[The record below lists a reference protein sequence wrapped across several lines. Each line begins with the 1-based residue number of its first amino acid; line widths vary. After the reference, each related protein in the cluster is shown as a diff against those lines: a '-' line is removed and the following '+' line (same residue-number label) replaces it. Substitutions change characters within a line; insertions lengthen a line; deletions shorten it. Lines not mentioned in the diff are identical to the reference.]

1 MKGISPPENSIL
13 TTLFLLIFTIISL
26 HVNAQAIV
34 VDDTTYNSEQ
44 LAKLL
49 APNPCT
55 LISNTSISSDKSV
68 AYFHKNNADFP
79 ISEGIII
86 RSGIATHSQGSYTN
100 ANLSSQISTNGDPQ
114 LQAISDSSGQKSTI
128 TDVAYLEFDF
138 VSPTSDFNFDFLFA
152 SNEYGEF
159 QCGFSDVF
167 AFLLTD
173 LTSNT
178 TINLAV
184 IPNTNT
190 PISVK
195 DIRDNAYNSSCTSIN
210 PDLFDT
216 YNTVGSTTALNMRGY
231 TVVMNASATIIPN
244 RAYKIKLVI
253 GDYNDSD
260 YDSAVFLAAGSFTT
274 TLNLGPDKTICNQTT
289 ITTELDTNLYTHT
302 WKKNGVLIPNETDSS
317 IIVNT
322 PGTYEVTAANNQ
334 GCILTDQIVISEL
347 QVSTPNDL
355 FSCDTGG
362 MTTYDLT
369 LNNEINLGVDTNIY
383 EINYY
388 ASLAD
393 ITNNTP
399 INKSVLST
407 YQSQGNQTIY
417 LKLKEIATNTL
428 CNLVSSFE
436 LKLTAITATKPN
448 DIAICESNNTIN
460 LPNAVEN
467 QILNGQNATNLS
479 FLYFTS
485 LSDAQN
491 NTNAIVSPNS
501 FTVPLSPNT
510 TSIWAR
516 MQSNLNNACYDVVDF
531 LITIIPTA
539 SVDQLADVL
548 ECSSYVLPPISNG
561 TYYTGTNGTGSIL
574 QAGDTI
580 SNSGTYYIY
589 NTNVNNCTNE
599 SSFRI
604 TLIDDYTI
612 ALTYCG
618 EFRVD
623 NPYFGA
629 FYTAAN
635 GPNGTGSILSNG
647 TALTTSQ
654 TIYFYSE
661 INGVLC
667 TDKAFPIVIFPIPEV
682 DQPADVITCNSYT
695 LPSLTNGN
703 YYTGSNAS
711 GNLLN
716 AGAVI
721 IASQRIYVY
730 TDNGNCTNQNSFN
743 ITIVKDTFDDLT
755 VCDSYSLPALTI
767 GNYYTEPSGGGNLL
781 SEGTILTTSQTI
793 YTYVNTSTSPNC
805 TNNVSF
811 DLTIVPL
818 PDVDQ
823 LSDETLCIDDSFTL
837 PTLTNGDYFTQPD
850 RLGTQLFSGDVITS
864 PQTIYINN
872 KGDLCFNE
880 TSFILT
886 FRPLPLVDNFTDI
899 FSCDPYVLPV
909 LANGNYYTESGGKGT
924 MLNAG
929 DVISSKQL
937 IYIYNEYSDMNTCSN
952 ENFFTVDI
960 LGISVDAPDDVLA
973 CDSYV
978 LPSLSEGNYYTES
991 RGNGTKLNAG
1001 ESITTTQKIYVYGE
1015 NGMRFFC
1022 DDENEFTVTISTT
1035 PSLPNFM
1042 DIKKC
1047 DSYTLPDYTLSGSNV
1062 GYYRQPN
1069 GVDKIDTAS
1078 YTYSTPGTYT
1088 VYVHAS
1094 AVDNLTCVDEKQFKI
1109 FIYPLRDLT
1118 ISGGVI
1124 CVDYDT
1130 GVTTRSTELSSG
1142 LNPLSY
1148 TVNWYLN
1155 NTLVGTG
1162 STYTATEIGIY
1173 TVETIKLTP
1182 DVRNECNYK
1191 PTQVEVIA
1199 SSPKATII
1207 FTSAPFVNNNSI
1219 RVDFIEEGLGV
1230 YELKLDD
1237 GAYQTSNKF
1246 YNLSPGTHIVTIRDI
1261 TAICGNLI
1269 VKFKMIDYPKFFT
1282 PNTDGINDTWNI
1294 PDIKQQEDAIIHI
1307 YDRYGMLLKKIS
1319 PASSGW
1325 DGIYNGKPVPSTDY
1339 WFKVTLLFNDVP
1351 TLFRGNFSLIR

>member
-1 MKGISPPENSIL
+1 MKEILPLKNSFFK
-13 TTLFLLIFTIISL
+13 TSFLLIFTIISL
-26 HVNAQAIV
+26 HVNAQTIV
-34 VDDTTYNSEQ
+34 VDDTSYNSEQ

-55 LISNTSISSDKSV
+55 QISNTSISSDKSV

-79 ISEGIII
+79 IFEGVII
-86 RSGIATHSQGSYTN
+86 RSGIATYSQGAYTN
-100 ANLSSQISTNGDPQ
+100 SNLSSQVSTNGDPQ
-114 LQAISDSSGQKSTI
+114 LQAISNSSGQNSTI

-138 VSPTSDFNFDFLFA
+138 VSPTSDFNFNFLFA

-173 LTSNT
+173 LTTNT
-178 TINLAV
+178 TTNLAV

-195 DIRDNAYNSSCTSIN
+195 DIRNNAYNSSCTSIN
-210 PDLFDT
+210 PNLFDT
-216 YNTVGSTTALNMRGY
+216 YNTVGSNTALNMRGY

-274 TLNLGPDKTICNQTT
+274 ALNLGPDKTICNQTT
-289 ITTELDTNLYTHT
+289 ITTELETNLYTHT
-302 WKKNGVLIPNETDSS
+302 WKKNGVLISNETNSS

-322 PGTYEVTAANNQ
+322 SGTYEVIATNNQ
-334 GCILTDQIVISEL
+334 GCILTDQIIISEL
-347 QVSTPNDL
+347 QVNTPNDL
-355 FSCDTGG
+355 FSCDIGG
-362 MTTYDLT
+362 MITYDLT
-369 LNNEINLGVDTNIY
+369 LNNESNLGVDTNIY

-388 ASLAD
+388 ASLTD
-393 ITNNTP
+393 VTNNNS
-399 INKSVLST
+399 IDKSVLPA

-417 LKLKEIATNTL
+417 LKLKDKATNIL
-428 CNLVSSFE
+428 CNSLSSFE
-436 LKLTAITATKPN
+436 LKLTAITATKPG
-448 DIAICESNNTIN
+448 DITICESNNTIN
-460 LPNAVEN
+460 LPSAVEN
-467 QILNGQNATNLS
+467 QILNGQNAANLS

-491 NTNAIVSPNS
+491 NINAIASPNN
-501 FTVPLSPNT
+501 FTVPLNPNI
-510 TSIWAR
+510 TSIWVR
-516 MQSNLNNACYDVVDF
+516 MQSNLNNDCYDVVDF
-531 LITIIPTA
+531 SITISSTA

-548 ECSSYVLPPISNG
+548 ECSSYILPPINNG
-561 TYYTGTNGTGSIL
+561 NYYTGPNGTGFIL

-589 NTNVNNCTNE
+589 STNANNCTNE
-599 SSFRI
+599 SSFTI
-604 TLIDDYTI
+604 TLIDEYIISTQ
-612 ALTYCG
+612 YCR
-618 EFRVD
+618 EFTVV
-623 NPYFGA
+623 NPYFGN

-635 GPNGTGSILSNG
+635 GPNGTGSVISNG
-647 TALTTSQ
+647 TTITTSQ

-661 INGVLC
+661 INGTIC
-667 TDKAFPIVIFPIPEV
+667 TDKAFSIVIFPTPEV
-682 DQPADVITCNSYT
+682 DQPTDVITCDTYT
-695 LPSLTNGN
+695 LPPLTNGN

-716 AGAVI
+716 TGDVI
-721 IASQRIYVY
+721 TTSQSIYIY
-730 TDNGNCTNQNSFN
+730 TNNGNCANQSSFS
-743 ITIVKDTFDDLT
+743 ITIVKDTFIDLT
-755 VCDSYSLPALTI
+755 VCDRYSLPALPI
-767 GNYYTEPSGGGNLL
+767 GNYYTASSGEGNLL
-781 SEGTILTTSQTI
+781 SEGTVLTTSQTI
-793 YTYVNTSTSPNC
+793 YIYVNTSTSPNC
-805 TNNVSF
+805 TTNTSF

-818 PDVDQ
+818 PEVDQ
-823 LSDETLCIDDSFTL
+823 LNNITLCINDSFTL
-837 PTLTNGDYFTQPD
+837 PALTNGNYFTQPD
-850 RLGTQLFSGDVITS
+850 RLGIQLFPGDVIAN

-872 KGDLCFNE
+872 KGTLCSNE
-880 TSFILT
+880 SSFTLT

-909 LANGNYYTESGGKGT
+909 LANGNYYTESGGNGT
-924 MLNAG
+924 KLNAG

-937 IYIYNEYSDMNTCSN
+937 IYIYNKHNDLTTCTN

-978 LPSLSEGNYYTES
+978 LPVLTNGNYYTES
-991 RGNGTKLNAG
+991 GGNGTKLNAG
-1001 ESITTTQKIYVYGE
+1001 ESITTTQYVYVYGQ

-1022 DDENEFTVTISTT
+1022 DDENDFTVTISTT

-1047 DSYTLPDYTLSGSNV
+1047 DNYTLPDYTLNGATV
-1062 GYYRQPN
+1062 GYYRLPN

-1078 YTYSTPGTYT
+1078 YTYNTPGTYT

-1094 AVDNLTCVDEKQFKI
+1094 ATDNSTCVDEKKFKI

-1130 GVTTRSTELSSG
+1130 GITTRAAKLSSG
-1142 LNPLSY
+1142 LDPLAY
-1148 TVNWYLN
+1148 TVNWYFN
-1155 NTLVGTG
+1155 NALVGTG
-1162 STYTATEIGIY
+1162 VNYAATEEGTY

-1230 YELKLDD
+1230 YEFKLDD
-1237 GAYQTSNKF
+1237 GTYQTSNKF
-1246 YNLSPGTHIVTIRDI
+1246 YNISAGTHIVTIRDI

-1269 VKFKMIDYPKFFT
+1269 MKFKMIDYPKFFT

-1294 PDIKQQEDAIIHI
+1294 PDIKQQEDAVIHI